1 MQLVSGEPASNSWRG
16 PGHSAVQLLPRGRC
30 HPPNSPLP
38 VFLVLAPATTPG
50 VQAVDTSEP
59 HPALLELGQI
69 RFDDTDLNGVLL
81 KVAELAKRTIPHTA
95 DVSVT
100 LVRDQQAFT
109 AAFTGADAL
118 ELDESQYDAGY
129 GPCLEVAQATGVI
142 GIPDMAAE
150 PLWPDFTRQAVA
162 RGLRCSLSIALPV
175 QESVVGA
182 LNLYSR
188 SINAFDQ
195 DSVDLGLTFA
205 SYAAVAIANAH
216 LYETTAIHAANM
228 RHAMETRSVIEQAKG
243 IMIARLGCGPTEA
256 FEALSKTSQDTNR
269 KLSEIAAEVV
279 AHAQKPAHGG
289 SSSAGDATR
298 PDL

>member
-1 MQLVSGEPASNSWRG
+1 MEIR
-16 PGHSAVQLLPRGRC
+16 
-30 HPPNSPLP
+30 
-38 VFLVLAPATTPG
+38 
-50 VQAVDTSEP
+50 EP

-69 RFDDTDLNGVLL
+69 RFNDIDLNGVLL
-81 KVAELAKRTIPHTA
+81 KVAELAKRAIPKTS

-142 GIPDMAAE
+142 SIPDMAAE
-150 PLWPDFTRQAVA
+150 TLWPTFTKQALA
-162 RGLRCSLSIALPV
+162 HGLHSSLSIALPV

-188 SINAFDQ
+188 SKSAFDQ
-195 DSVDLGLTFA
+195 DSVELGLTFA

-216 LYETTAIHAANM
+216 LYQTTAVHAANM

-256 FEALSKTSQDTNR
+256 FEALSKASQDSNR
-269 KLSEIAAEVV
+269 KLSDIAAEVV
-279 AHAQKPAHGG
+279 AHAQN
-289 SSSAGDATR
+289 AGR
-298 PDL
+298 